1 MATVQ
6 ATKQQ
11 TQFTMVQAL
20 RSALIEEMERD
31 QDVVILGEDIGP
43 RGGVFLI
50 TEGLIEKFGKDRVI
64 DTPLAEAGIIGAAV
78 GMACYG
84 LKPIAEIQFID
95 FIYPGFDL
103 LLSEAAKIRYRSAGQ
118 FSVPMVIRSPYGG
131 GVRGGSYH
139 SQSPEA
145 YFVATP
151 GLKVVVPSNPYDA
164 KGMLIAS
171 IRDPDPVVF
180 MEPKKIYRAVKSEVP
195 EGPYEVPLGKAAL
208 VREGKHVSII
218 SYGAMV
224 HVALEAAEAMK
235 KEGVEVEVL
244 DLRTLQP
251 YDTEAILQTT
261 AKTGHV
267 VLLQEAPRI
276 GGYAGEIAAFLAE
289 EAVEYLEGPI
299 VRVAGW
305 DTPFPY
311 ALEKAY
317 MPNAQRVIRAI
328 KKTINF

>member
-1 MATVQ
+1 MATAQV
-6 ATKQQ
+6 AKQ
-11 TQFTMVQAL
+11 TQSTMVQAL
-20 RSALIEEMERD
+20 QSALVEEMERD
-31 QDVVILGEDIGP
+31 QDVVILGEDIGV

-50 TEGLIEKFGKDRVI
+50 TEGLIDKFGADRVI
-64 DTPLAEAGIIGAAV
+64 DTPLAEAGIIGAGV
-78 GMACYG
+78 GMALYG
-84 LKPIAEIQFID
+84 LRPIAEIQFID
-95 FIYPGFDL
+95 FIFPGFDL
-103 LLSEAAKIRYRSAGQ
+103 LVSEAAKLRYRSAGQ

-164 KGMLIAS
+164 KGLLIAS

-180 MEPKKIYRAVKSEVP
+180 MEPKKIYRSVKGDVP
-195 EGPYEVPLGKAAL
+195 AGPYEVPLGKAAIA
-208 VREGKHVSII
+208 REGKHVSVIT
-218 SYGAMV
+218 YGAMV
-224 HVALEAAEAMK
+224 PVALETADAMA

-251 YDTEAILQTT
+251 YDMEAILKTVG
-261 AKTGHV
+261 KTGHV
-267 VLLQEAPRI
+267 VMLQEAPQI
-276 GGYAGEIAAFLAE
+276 GGYSGEIAAFIAE
-289 EAVEYLEGPI
+289 HAIDHLEGPI
-299 VRVAGW
+299 VRVGGW

-317 MPNAQRVIRAI
+317 MPNPARLARAI
-328 KKTINF
+328 KKTLNF